1 MTLRQNCLFAAL
13 LLACTAPA
21 ISQTF
26 LPKSILFKGD
36 SSHSSAELMAASGLQ
51 PKQALTAA
59 EMSEHTK
66 LLMDSGM
73 FESINYAF
81 DGQDLIFSIVPAA
94 SLYQPRYDNF
104 PFAVGAGFNAR
115 LQEKLPLFHG
125 KVPLQGT
132 LLDRFKTALKDEL
145 TNKGIDGTIS
155 SAPSEDLKPGETEYM
170 TFTISSPPIH
180 VGEIQV
186 EGASPELA
194 PKTRDLTSKSI
205 GA

>member
-1 MTLRQNCLFAAL
+1 
-13 LLACTAPA
+13 
-21 ISQTF
+21 
-26 LPKSILFKGD
+26 
-36 SSHSSAELMAASGLQ
+36 MAASGLQ

-81 DGQDLIFSIVPAA
+81 DGQDLIFSIVPVA